1 MITVVETPTFKQH
14 VDKIWSEDERLDFIQ
29 WIALNPESGDV
40 IPKADGARKVRWSIK
55 GSGKRGGVRVIYF
68 NQLNEGLLY
77 LIAIYKKS
85 KQSNMSSQDIK
96 KRLNDEH

>member
-1 MITVVETPTFKQH
+1 MITIVETPSFKQQ
-14 VDKIWSEDERLDFIQ
+14 VDKVWSEDERLDFIQ
-29 WIALNPESGDV
+29 WIALNPEFGDV
-40 IPKADGARKVRWSIK
+40 IPKSDGARKVRWSIK

-77 LIAIYKKS
+77 LVAIYKKS